1 MWLSE
6 ELAVAVRS
14 KVLLAKKLVGREE
27 ISRLPER
34 GGVGK
39 GGSSNR
45 FCGGR

>member
-1 MWLSE
+1 MLLAE

-14 KVLLAKKLVGREE
+14 KVLLAKKLVGREG
-27 ISRLPER
+27 ISRLPEI

-45 FCGGR
+45 FCEGR